1 MSCDAAAAGPPRAA
15 AHDNELRSVIAM
27 NLLPDAVARQ
37 LPKVVGP
44 LGLGGIEPIRR
55 LVSRVLINYYAY
67 ATTLRPRAL
76 SLASDYTSWLSLTDR
91 TYSGRHLPPSTP
103 AEQAALPAEADVV
116 ALYRRERLIPATDT
130 SVMFMFF
137 AQWFTDSFLRTSQ
150 TDYRKNESNHEV
162 DLCQIYGR
170 TIDATNLLRSMQ
182 GGRLKSQ
189 VIEGEEYPEF
199 LFAPRDV
206 GQPPV
211 FKAEFEGL
219 FDPAFITDVIL
230 RSAPEQQTDT
240 FFAVGLEHGNSTIG
254 NTVMNI
260 VFLREH
266 NRVAG
271 ILAAENPGWD
281 DERIFQTTRNI
292 LITLLLKLVVEEYI
306 MHIGPFDFPIEA
318 VPFIADE
325 ELWNRTNW
333 CAIEFNLL
341 YRWHSLVPDT
351 IGTGPDALDANGFRN
366 NNPLVL
372 RLGIEKIM
380 AMCSKEP
387 TGKIGLLNT
396 PTFLVDSS
404 NPDWPSVEQVTV
416 ALMRNARLR
425 SFNDYRAAYGLRRLT
440 DFAELTSDA
449 EVRRRLE
456 ALYGDIDKLEW
467 YVGIFAEDYPD
478 YMMMGELMTYM
489 VANDA
494 FTQALTNPLL
504 ARNVFNKATFTKTGM
519 RIIKRTGSLQQIV
532 ARNAASPDA
541 VHVSFNYDPKAV
553 PGNGNGARA
562 GVPRCARRG

>member
-1 MSCDAAAAGPPRAA
+1 VR
-15 AHDNELRSVIAM
+15 ESVAAM
-27 NLLPDAVARQ
+27 NFRVPDVVARE
-37 LPKVVGP
+37 LPNVVGR
-44 LGLGGIEPIRR
+44 LGLGGIEPVRR
-55 LVSRVLINYYAY
+55 LVSRALINKFGY

-91 TYSGRHLPPSTP
+91 TFSGRHLPPAT
-103 AEQAALPAEADVV
+103 AAQQAALPPEAEVV
-116 ALYRRERLIPATDT
+116 ALYRRERLTPATDT

-137 AQWFTDSFLRTSQ
+137 AQWFTDSFLRTSL
-150 TDYRKNESNHEV
+150 TDYRKNESNHEI

-170 TIDATNLLRSMQ
+170 TIDATNLLRSRH

-189 VIEGEEYPEF
+189 LIEGEEYPEF
-199 LFAPRDV
+199 LFAPRV
-206 GQPPV
+206 AGQPAV
-211 FKAEFEGL
+211 FKPEFEGL

-230 RSAPEQQTDT
+230 RSAPERQTDT

-271 ILAAENPGWD
+271 ILAGENPEWD
-281 DERIFQTTRNI
+281 DERIFQTARNI
-292 LITLLLKLVVEEYI
+292 LIVILLKLVVEEYI

-318 VPFIADE
+318 VPLIADQE
-325 ELWNRTNW
+325 RWNRPNW

-341 YRWHSLVPDT
+341 YRWHPLVPDT
-351 IGTGPDALDANGFRN
+351 IGTGPGALDASGFRN

-372 RLGIEKIM
+372 ETGIEAIT

-387 TGKIGLLNT
+387 AGRIGLLNT
-396 PTFLVDSS
+396 PAFLVDSS

-416 ALMRNARLR
+416 ALMRKARLR
-425 SFNDYRAAYGLRRLT
+425 SFNDYREAYGLPRLT
-440 DFAELTSDA
+440 GFDQLTPDA
-449 EVRRRLE
+449 EVRQRLE

-478 YMMMGELMTYM
+478 YMMMGELLTYM

-504 ARNVFNKATFTKTGM
+504 ARNVFNDETFTNTGM
-519 RIIKRTGSLQQIV
+519 GIIKNTSSLQDIV
-532 ARNAASPDA
+532 TRNATSPDA
-541 VHVSFNYDPKAV
+541 VHVSFSYGANTSS
-553 PGNGNGARA
+553 NGNRDAQ
-562 GVPRCARRG
+562 

>member
-1 MSCDAAAAGPPRAA
+1 
-15 AHDNELRSVIAM
+15 M
-27 NLLPDAVARQ
+27 NFRLPDVAARE
-37 LPKVVGP
+37 LPNLVGR
-44 LGLGGIEPIRR
+44 LGLGGVEPIRR
-55 LVSRVLINYYAY
+55 LVSRSVINKFGY

-91 TYSGRHLPPSTP
+91 TFSGRHLPPSTP
-103 AEQAALPAEADVV
+103 EQQASLPPEADVV
-116 ALYRRERLIPATDT
+116 GLYRRERLLTATDT

-137 AQWFTDSFLRTSQ
+137 AQWFTDSFLRTSL
-150 TDYRKNESNHEV
+150 TDYRKNESNHEI

-189 VIEGEEYPEF
+189 LINGEEYPEF
-199 LFAPRDV
+199 LFAPREA
-206 GQPPV
+206 GQPAV
-211 FKAEFEGL
+211 FKPEFAGL
-219 FDPAFITDVIL
+219 FDPTFITDVIL

-271 ILAAENPGWD
+271 ILAQENPEWD
-281 DERIFQTTRNI
+281 DERVFQTARNI
-292 LITLLLKLVVEEYI
+292 LIVMLLKLVVEEYI

-318 VPFIADE
+318 VPLIADE
-325 ELWNRTNW
+325 ERWNRPNW

-341 YRWHSLVPDT
+341 YRWHPLVPDT
-351 IGTGPDALDANGFRN
+351 IGTGPDALDATGFRN

-372 RLGIEKIM
+372 EKGIEAIM
-380 AMCSKEP
+380 AMCSNEP
-387 TGKIGLLNT
+387 AGRIGLLNT
-396 PTFLVDSS
+396 PAFLVDSA
-404 NPDWPSVEQVTV
+404 NPKWPSVEEVTV

-425 SFNDYRAAYGLRRLT
+425 SFNDYREAYGLSRLT
-440 DFAELTSDA
+440 SFEELTANS
-449 EVRRRLE
+449 EVRQRLE

-478 YMMMGELMTYM
+478 YMMMGELLTYM

-504 ARNVFNKATFTKTGM
+504 SRQAFNDTTFTSTGM
-519 RIIKRTGSLQQIV
+519 GMIKSTSSLQDIV
-532 ARNAASPDA
+532 TRNAGSPTS
-541 VHVSFNYDPKAV
+541 VHVSFSYGGDGSAHRNRPKA
-553 PGNGNGARA
+553 
-562 GVPRCARRG
+562 

>member
-1 MSCDAAAAGPPRAA
+1 M
-15 AHDNELRSVIAM
+15 VAM
-27 NLLPDAVARQ
+27 NFRLPDVVARE
-37 LPKVVGP
+37 LPNVVGR
-44 LGLGGIEPIRR
+44 LGLGGVEPVRR
-55 LVSRVLINYYAY
+55 LVSRAVINKFGY

-91 TYSGRHLPPSTP
+91 TFSGRHLPPAT
-103 AEQAALPAEADVV
+103 AAQQAALPPEADVV
-116 ALYRRERLIPATDT
+116 ALYRRERMTPATDT

-137 AQWFTDSFLRTSQ
+137 AQWFTDSFLRTSL
-150 TDYRKNESNHEV
+150 TDYRKNESNHEI

-170 TIDATNLLRSMQ
+170 NIDATNLLRSGQ

-189 VIEGEEYPEF
+189 LIEGEEYPEF
-199 LFAPRDV
+199 LFAPRAA
-206 GQPPV
+206 GQPAV
-211 FKAEFEGL
+211 FKPQFEGL
-219 FDPAFITDVIL
+219 FDQAFITDVIL

-266 NRVAG
+266 NRVAD
-271 ILAAENPGWD
+271 ILAGENPEWD
-281 DERIFQTTRNI
+281 DERIFQTVRNI
-292 LITLLLKLVVEEYI
+292 LIAVLLKLVVEEYI

-318 VPFIADE
+318 VPLIADQE
-325 ELWNRTNW
+325 RWNRPNW

-341 YRWHSLVPDT
+341 YRWHPLVPDT
-351 IGTGPDALDANGFRN
+351 IGTGAAALDASGFRN

-372 RLGIEKIM
+372 QRGIEAIT

-387 TGKIGLLNT
+387 GGMIGLLNT
-396 PTFLVDSS
+396 PAFLVDSS
-404 NPDWPSVEQVTV
+404 NSEWPSVEQVTV

-425 SFNDYRAAYGLRRLT
+425 SFNDYRETYGLPRLT
-440 DFAELTSDA
+440 SFDQLTSET
-449 EVRRRLE
+449 EVQRRLE

-504 ARNVFNKATFTKTGM
+504 ARNVFNDATFTKTGM
-519 RIIKRTGSLQQIV
+519 GIIKKTSSLQDIV
-532 ARNAASPDA
+532 TRNATAPDA
-541 VHVSFNYDPKAV
+541 VHVSFSYRASTSANR
-553 PGNGNGARA
+553 NGRT
-562 GVPRCARRG
+562 R